1 MEGTPTIADMM
12 QQLAEGQRHLQI
24 VWEEQQKDVKVERE
38 ALQSALKSQATIMA
52 NNQLVHE
59 NALKSLTD
67 TIAATRV
74 HPNVPSSVLQR
85 YQEGED
91 PDAFFTN
98 FERVA
103 TSATWPQD
111 RWGQYIAPLLTG
123 TLQAAYQAVNPGC
136 TTPYQDIKKS
146 ILERVG
152 FDTEHYRVRFRK
164 AKWGPS
170 ENPRALYFRV
180 KDLGLKWLGPIGTN
194 REDIIEAIPL
204 EHYLEA
210 LSVTIRN
217 WIKQHPSP
225 DTNTTIELA
234 CAFHRSLEFKTPL
247 HRTTPTPMRQNLGQN
262 SPPWEEDRSKTQ

>member
-1 MEGTPTIADMM
+1 MEGTPSLSEMM
-12 QQLAEGQRHLQI
+12 QQLAAGQRHLQV
-24 VWEEQQKDVKVERE
+24 VWEEQQKEAKVERE

-59 NALKSLTD
+59 TAIKNLTD

-103 TSATWPQD
+103 TSATWPPD

-123 TLQAAYQAVNPGC
+123 TLQAAYQAVNPGG

-170 ENPRALYFRV
+170 ENPRALYFRI

-194 REDIIEAIPL
+194 REDIIEVVLL
-204 EHYLEA
+204 EQYLDA
-210 LSVTIRN
+210 LPTNTRN

-234 CAFHRSLEFKTPL
+234 CAFHRSLEFKIPPVRPTLNPL
-247 HRTTPTPMRQNLGQN
+247 
-262 SPPWEEDRSKTQ
+262 